1 MVNLK
6 RIVDKAKRRA
16 TTKNF
21 LLGYSLF
28 SILLMLT
35 TLILA
40 VVFFIYFP
48 TIFNTVQD
56 AGERVI
62 KTIMDLFSDI
72 FNQGG

>member
-6 RIVDKAKRRA
+6 RFVDKVKRRA
-16 TTKNF
+16 TIKNF
-21 LLGYSLF
+21 LLGYTLF
-28 SILLMLT
+28 SVFLMLT
-35 TLILA
+35 TLTLA

-48 TIFNTVQD
+48 AVFNTVQD

-62 KTIMDLFSDI
+62 KTIMDLFTEI